1 MDKNGK
7 VDVFAKLPSKSD
19 GYIARASCRC
29 FENSVRIE
37 ASEHSIGN
45 LVLLYKDDNSLF
57 NDSSFEEKKSMFF
70 LIPNGND
77 EKRKMIFKS
86 RHLLHTIYKFA
97 QSEWKGEQIAQNK
110 YQTLKEYRE
119 YYGK

>member
-1 MDKNGK
+1 M
-7 VDVFAKLPSKSD
+7 
-19 GYIARASCRC
+19 
-29 FENSVRIE
+29 
-37 ASEHSIGN
+37 
-45 LVLLYKDDNSLF
+45 LLYKDDNSSF

-70 LIPNGND
+70 MVPDDND
-77 EKRKMIFKS
+77 KKKKTMFKS

-97 QSEWKGEQIAQNK
+97 QSEWKGKQIAQNK